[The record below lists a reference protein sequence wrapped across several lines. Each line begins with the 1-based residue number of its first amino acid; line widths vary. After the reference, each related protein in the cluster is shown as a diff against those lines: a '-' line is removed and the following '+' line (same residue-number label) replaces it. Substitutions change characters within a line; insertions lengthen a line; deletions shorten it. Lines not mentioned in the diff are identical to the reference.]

1 MVFYWFIGL
10 RIGQEMETGRFNF
23 IQQVAVP
30 KQSVLYSRHMGLT
43 THMADFAGYLMPL
56 WYSAISREHEAVRQ
70 AAGLFDCTHMG
81 VLEVAGPAA
90 LPFLN
95 LLLTNDVSR
104 MAVGSSQYSYI
115 LDAAGNVL
123 DDLFLYRR
131 GTERFMVVVNAANEQ
146 KVKAYLEALRRGN
159 AAVDVKNPGRKLPAW
174 PSIVDLRAE
183 GAGAHGRVDLAL
195 QGPASR
201 EILLSLMDSPAER
214 EKLTALKRGSFIETR
229 IQGLDVLAART
240 GYTGAEIG
248 FELYVE
254 PAQAGRW
261 WDLLLA
267 KGSAAG
273 LQPCGL
279 GARDSLRIEAGF
291 PLYGHELAGKYDI
304 SPWEAGYGWA
314 VKLEK
319 EFFIGKEPMQKRQ
332 AEQCMEVVRLELPGQ
347 KGVRPVREGD
357 GVLDGAGLCRG
368 WVLSCAKAEEKQ
380 VALAYVQKGVL
391 AAGTAAGIYY
401 LARNAGHVQQGRLEK
416 VEMEQKLNA
425 DIEGKAVTRFAKF

>member
-1 MVFYWFIGL
+1 MEKKTGKFEFIP
-10 RIGQEMETGRFNF
+10 QA
-23 IQQVAVP
+23 AVP
-30 KQSVLYSRHMGLT
+30 KESVLYRRHLGLT

-56 WYSAISREHEAVRQ
+56 WYGAISQEHEAVRK

-81 VLEVAGPAA
+81 VLEVAGTTV

-95 LLLTNDVSR
+95 FLLTNDVSK
-104 MAVGSSQYSYI
+104 MAVGGSQYSYI
-115 LDAAGNVL
+115 LDAAGEVL

-131 GTERFMVVVNAANEQ
+131 GAERFMVVVNAANEL

-174 PSIVDLRAE
+174 PEIIDLRE
-183 GAGAHGRVDLAL
+183 GAGSRGRVDLAL

-201 EILLSLMDSPAER
+201 EILLSLMDSPAEQ

-240 GYTGAEIG
+240 GYTGAEMG

-254 PAQAGRW
+254 PAQAERW

-267 KGSAAG
+267 KGSAVG
-273 LQPCGL
+273 VQFCGL

-319 EFFIGKEPMQKRQ
+319 EFFIGKEAMQKRQ
-332 AEQCMEVVRLELPGQ
+332 AEQSMEVVRLELPGQ

-357 GVLDGAGLCRG
+357 GVLDGAGVCRG
-368 WVLSCAKAEEKQ
+368 WVLSCARVEEKQ

-391 AAGTAAGIYY
+391 APGAAAGIYY